1 MRVRS
6 SYASRRWASWCSTP
20 GREPRCRST
29 VRREGSS
36 MPCESLPSRRNSSW
50 GWSRSGGAGETVWAE
65 LGRRILA
72 GGPAFTTALGLGG
85 VQLVTS
91 DRLSGAEDAIATV
104 FPGASWQRCRT
115 HFLTNPL
122 SKVPP
127 PLTASSCR
135 RHRRSAPHGDL
146 NDAARRGSL
155 INQRGWRSYTT

>member
-1 MRVRS
+1 MFDARAGAPLQVNRE
-6 SYASRRWASWCSTP
+6 ARRIVDAL
-20 GREPRCRST
+20 REPAQSPEQLLGVVT
-29 VRREGSS
+29 VRR
-36 MPCESLPSRRNSSW
+36 
-50 GWSRSGGAGETVWAE
+50 AGETVWAE

-135 RHRRSAPHGDL
+135 RHRRSAPHGDI